1 MLKKGY
7 EETQRILIDENK
19 QIKNSLI
26 MIQNEL
32 VSLITK
38 RISQIVSFQ
47 RK

>member
-47 RK
+47 SK